1 MAYCIRCGNKVEDG
15 SRFCP
20 KCGAE
25 IPDQTEEKTENCQQ
39 SGTQDYTYEQDYD
52 RQPDNGQVVYKDN
65 TYEQP
70 QEEYFPQEEVQKN
83 KGMGVLS
90 YLGILVLIP
99 LLAGNKQSAYV
110 KQHINQGLSL
120 FILSA
125 IVDLLDGETVLGMHS
140 FINFG
145 NTFLSEILDIAG
157 FALFIIAIM
166 GIVSACKGTKKELP
180 LVGKD
185 KILK

>member
-1 MAYCIRCGNKVEDG
+1 M
-15 SRFCP
+15 
-20 KCGAE
+20 
-25 IPDQTEEKTENCQQ
+25 
-39 SGTQDYTYEQDYD
+39 
-52 RQPDNGQVVYKDN
+52 
-65 TYEQP
+65 
-70 QEEYFPQEEVQKN
+70 
-83 KGMGVLS
+83 LS

-180 LVGKD
+180 LVGKV